1 LVVILVWQ
9 SEVVGRCFQWLVVV
23 PWGTRAFGVI
33 HGVTEY
39 VAVIIFSDR
48 DWDTPP
54 GTGHLTVAVITICG
68 ILTVIMTLRAPQKG
82 ADEPPSHLAMQQK
95 MDARRS

>member
-1 LVVILVWQ
+1 MPGCGAVGYQSVWRY
-9 SEVVGRCFQWLVVV
+9 SRGNRVRGRD
-23 PWGTRAFGVI
+23 
-33 HGVTEY
+33 
-39 VAVIIFSDR
+39 IFSDR